1 MYLQLKFLYLVF
13 MKAKAKKN
21 TIHEDL
27 FDKDYR
33 NIVGSEISIKNEWL
47 KSGDLFQK
55 FTMYNNNYRI
65 VPNLESIGS
74 TTLIKKL

>member
-1 MYLQLKFLYLVF
+1 

-21 TIHEDL
+21 TTH
-27 FDKDYR
+27 KDSFAKEY
-33 NIVGSEISIKNEWL
+33 NDIVNDSSIVFIKNEWR

-74 TTLIKKL
+74 TTIVKKL